1 MVWIGIPV
9 GLYLLLCL
17 VMFLVQDALLFPGA
31 GRSAGTVQV
40 PAGVTLRWLT
50 RPGGERFAPSNLV
63 RRGIEY

>member
-31 GRSAGTVQV
+31 GRSPDFIWSGHSSSS
-40 PAGVTLRWLT
+40 
-50 RPGGERFAPSNLV
+50 GGPTTMRTYS
-63 RRGIEY
+63 